1 MDGTADEILTIQ
13 ELSDYLKVPVS
24 TLYKLV
30 GEGAIPSFK
39 VGKHWRF
46 QKDAI
51 DRWIAGGG
59 GSQSEQHDDSA
70 DSSC

>member
-1 MDGTADEILTIQ
+1 MNGNADEVLTIH

-30 GEGAIPSFK
+30 REKSIPSFK

-46 QKDAI
+46 HKDAI
-51 DRWIAGGG
+51 DAWIAQADQTERAEGGP
-59 GSQSEQHDDSA
+59 Q
-70 DSSC
+70 

>member
-1 MDGTADEILTIQ
+1 MAGDGDQILTIQ

-30 GEGAIPSFK
+30 REKSIPSFK

-46 QKDAI
+46 HKDAI
-51 DRWIAGGG
+51 DAWIAQADQTERAEGGPR
-59 GSQSEQHDDSA
+59 
-70 DSSC
+70 

>member
-1 MDGTADEILTIQ
+1 MDSHGDEILTIQ

-30 GEGAIPSFK
+30 REGSIPSFK

-46 QKDAI
+46 RKNAI
-51 DRWIAGGG
+51 DRWISSRDGPP
-59 GSQSEQHDDSA
+59 SEQPGESA
-70 DSSC
+70 DSN

>member
-1 MDGTADEILTIQ
+1 MEGNADEILTIQ

-30 GEGAIPSFK
+30 REGSIPSFK

-46 QKDAI
+46 HKDAV
-51 DRWIAGGG
+51 DRWIASED
-59 GSQSEQHDDSA
+59 GSQSEQPGEGADDS
-70 DSSC
+70 

>member
-1 MDGTADEILTIQ
+1 MAGDDDQVLTIQ

-30 GEGAIPSFK
+30 REKSIPSFK

-46 QKDAI
+46 HKDAI
-51 DRWIAGGG
+51 DAWMRQADQTERAEGGPR
-59 GSQSEQHDDSA
+59 
-70 DSSC
+70 